1 MPPEKDEA
9 DPMQLSQKRIF
20 VVEDNIGNLTIAK
33 TLLQA
38 HGAIVAT
45 HRFGHD
51 VLPHLKNFHPM
62 DLIILD
68 LMLPSGMTGYDIF
81 SLIRSQPEFDG
92 IPIIAMSVMDRSK
105 AVPEVKKRGFSGYI
119 SKPISFQEFPKQIG
133 DIIAGQNIW

>member
-1 MPPEKDEA
+1 
-9 DPMQLSQKRIF
+9 MQLSQKRIF

-51 VLPHLKNFHPM
+51 VLPHLKNFHPI

-81 SLIRSQPEFDG
+81 TSIRSQPEFDG